1 MGNQTISAVRRT
13 VMAAVIL
20 VASVAIV
27 AADAREAAAQAPT
40 FGGGTSQLPLGSFG
54 TPAALQLNSPVVSPF
69 LSLAQPG
76 INPAVAYQTLVVPQ
90 LQLGNAVT
98 ANQQQIGDL
107 RRSVSQSQSSMQPGP
122 FMPLQT
128 GHPSVFLNT
137 FSYFPAVSLR
147 PSQSGH

>member
-1 MGNQTISAVRRT
+1 MRNQTVSAVRRT
-13 VMAAVIL
+13 VVAAVIL
-20 VASVAIV
+20 GASVAIV
-27 AADAREAAAQAPT
+27 AADPRELAAQAPT
-40 FGGGTSQLPLGSFG
+40 FGGGTNQLPLGSFG
-54 TPAALQLNSPVVSPF
+54 TPAALQLNNPVVSPF

-90 LQLGNAVT
+90 IQLGNAVT

-107 RRSVSQSQSSMQPGP
+107 RRSSLQSPSSAQAGP

-128 GHPSVFLNT
+128 GHPSAFLNT

-147 PSQSGH
+147 QSGR